1 MIDQA
6 GSNQL
11 APFTLKHAAQTL
23 LLPLAL
29 CLSLPACASEANIVL
44 PPPVVNET
52 VKGNH
57 EVIVFSGG
65 CFWGVQGVFQHV
77 KGVTKATSGY
87 VGGSAATA
95 RYDAVVNGNTG
106 HAESVKVEF
115 DPSKVSLGELL
126 RIYFS
131 VVHDPTQLNAQGPD
145 TGTQYRSAIWYSN
158 KAQQKV
164 AQAYIGQLNATK
176 IFNTAIVT
184 KVNPLQ
190 QFYPAE
196 NYHQNYLTLHPNSLY
211 IVINDLPKVASLK
224 RLYPSDYRAKPVLV
238 GQ

>member
-1 MIDQA
+1 M
-6 GSNQL
+6 
-11 APFTLKHAAQTL
+11 
-23 LLPLAL
+23 
-29 CLSLPACASEANIVL
+29 
-44 PPPVVNET
+44 
-52 VKGNH
+52 
-57 EVIVFSGG
+57 
-65 CFWGVQGVFQHV
+65 
-77 KGVTKATSGY
+77 
-87 VGGSAATA
+87 
-95 RYDAVVNGNTG
+95 
-106 HAESVKVEF
+106 
-115 DPSKVSLGELL
+115 
-126 RIYFS
+126 
-131 VVHDPTQLNAQGPD
+131 
-145 TGTQYRSAIWYSN
+145 
-158 KAQQKV
+158 